1 MKKFLL
7 TAVAAA
13 LSIGAF
19 AAEIKLN
26 KKVIDRKSYKLYR
39 YDISGFKYKQSFNYI
54 VFSQKDGT
62 ETLANNS
69 GNICGLTYG
78 WFGSGMISAVANN
91 KVQLLAQP
99 PKIEEGKDSI
109 KFNFDGKGFK
119 SELTFKF
126 VPDSD
131 LVIGKLKVE
140 PAAALRKL
148 VVNFFS
154 VPGHNGNTIE
164 GKKPFN
170 RYFATALR
178 RAKLENG
185 KSVVIDKDKEN
196 WFSLFDEYNDGTGSG
211 VLLYAPDKVKS
222 VKITAGGRLVVVNAE
237 LPAKQNE
244 FDFVLRGIP
253 TSYLD
258 EDEVIEDMKKNAAD
272 IMKNISAK

>member
-1 MKKFLL
+1 MKKFLF
-7 TAVAAA
+7 TVVAAA

-26 KKVIDRKSYKLYR
+26 KKVIDRKSHKLYR

-54 VFSQKDGT
+54 VFSKKDGT

-69 GNICGLTYG
+69 GNVCGLTYG

-196 WFSLFDEYNDGTGSG
+196 WISLFDEYNDGTGSG

-272 IMKNISAK
+272 MMR

>member
-1 MKKFLL
+1 MKKVLF

-13 LSIGAF
+13 LSIGVF

-26 KKVIDRKSYKLYR
+26 KKVIDRKSHKLYR

-54 VFSQKDGT
+54 VFSKKDGT

-109 KFNFDGKGFK
+109 KFNFDGQGFK

-131 LVIGKLKVE
+131 IVIGKLKVE
-140 PAAALRKL
+140 PVAALRKL

-164 GKKPFN
+164 GKKPLTVILPLHCAVQN
-170 RYFATALR
+170 WKTAR
-178 RAKLENG
+178 P
-185 KSVVIDKDKEN
+185 S
-196 WFSLFDEYNDGTGSG
+196 SLIRIRKTGS
-211 VLLYAPDKVKS
+211 VFLMNTMTEQVQAYCFMRP
-222 VKITAGGRLVVVNAE
+222 IR
-237 LPAKQNE
+237 
-244 FDFVLRGIP
+244 
-253 TSYLD
+253 
-258 EDEVIEDMKKNAAD
+258 
-272 IMKNISAK
+272 